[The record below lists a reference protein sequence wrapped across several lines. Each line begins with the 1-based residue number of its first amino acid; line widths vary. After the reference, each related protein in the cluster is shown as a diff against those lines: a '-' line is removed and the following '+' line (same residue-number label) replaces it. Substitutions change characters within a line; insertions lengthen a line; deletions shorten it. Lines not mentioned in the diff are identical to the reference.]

1 MLDCPAPTLVLKN
14 EEDDKNLSWWDD
26 DDDIAI
32 FEDNELNPCNS
43 IAAISTSDYVPSL
56 IYAYSMILF
65 LYRKKRVQEKDP
77 PSFCFVVSLLSSFNR
92 YYTTKRIESD

>member
-1 MLDCPAPTLVLKN
+1 MLMLDCPAPTLVLKN
-14 EEDDKNLSWWDD
+14 EEDDKNLSWWDDD

-65 LYRKKRVQEKDP
+65 LYRMKMSSRKR
-77 PSFCFVVSLLSSFNR
+77 PS
-92 YYTTKRIESD
+92 